1 MLALHASADAV
12 EYRLKV
18 ASVFD
23 QALTSFL
30 GYGEL
35 NDGATGP
42 GFQRLGA
49 FLNEGSGDRGMIVTQ
64 RPLTSVPD
72 SIARAWGGVA
82 VTAPIARGGVVSYWD
97 EVRWDGK
104 PGERSIWIVK
114 SDGRMRPQSIKHV
127 VLAGTTPLTIEQPY
141 TADCGKIRVPGAED
155 GDPVDGISG
164 VAAVISGTSTSPR
177 ASTCATGS
185 ASWSARTAMR
195 CCRTSSTSSC
205 EQGPSPPPSRSCSRG
220 AAAMRRR
227 REAAP
232 ASSGPTDR
240 SRHLARA
247 LTGALLLSRE
257 RAPLARRVGRRRRR
271 ARPARPGCRPR
282 TARAS
287 RMCCR
292 RPPSRRASRSSRTR
306 CGSTCS
312 TTC

>member
-1 MLALHASADAV
+1 MVPVRSRLAAVAVSMLAVLALHTSADAV

-42 GFQRLGA
+42 GFQKLGA

-141 TADCGKIRVPGAED
+141 AADCGKFRVPVLKIPIPLMAFQERR
-155 GDPVDGISG
+155 GDIWDKYIAKSLDLGHGVG
-164 VAAVISGTSTSPR
+164 VAVGTNSDAVLPDLAYIIVQ
-177 ASTCATGS
+177 
-185 ASWSARTAMR
+185 
-195 CCRTSSTSSC
+195 
-205 EQGPSPPPSRSCSRG
+205 QGPS
-220 AAAMRRR
+220 
-227 REAAP
+227 
-232 ASSGPTDR
+232 
-240 SRHLARA
+240 
-247 LTGALLLSRE
+247 
-257 RAPLARRVGRRRRR
+257 
-271 ARPARPGCRPR
+271 
-282 TARAS
+282 
-287 RMCCR
+287 
-292 RPPSRRASRSSRTR
+292 
-306 CGSTCS
+306 S
-312 TTC
+312 TTFEVVLAWGSSNAEVPGGGFGVLGVNR